1 MATFKRSKA
10 VNLDKLAEAPKSG
23 AYINTSGVYDITLKA
38 LTVDLS
44 PWGTTNIGMY
54 IDFNGTPKM
63 MYSVLDLGPDDTS
76 ALEQWQKDSYAKAW
90 DSLDKLAVVCGI
102 DPSTMSDTE
111 TVSLPIGKDGA
122 EKDVEVFPEI
132 SDVDIKA
139 WFKFEYY
146 RSKEGEIKE
155 KVVFKEAFTPA
166 GLSADEVLRE
176 DKEPKRLTKLEKY
189 ITAVSYKSE
198 LTQEIVDAWI
208 ADGRKSGEAAPKVA
222 ATKPSFTKPKFGAK

>member
-1 MATFKRSKA
+1 MATFTRKTA

-23 AYINTSGVYDITLKA
+23 SYINTSGVYDITLKA

-44 PWGTTNIGMY
+44 PWGTTNIGMFIEY
-54 IDFNGTPKM
+54 NGSPKM
-63 MYSVLDLGPDDTS
+63 MYSVLDLGPEDTS

-90 DSLDKLAVVCGI
+90 ENLDKLAVVCGI

-111 TVSLPIGKDGA
+111 TVPLPIGKDGV

-146 RSKEGEIKE
+146 RSKDGDIKE
-155 KVVFKEAFTPA
+155 KIVFKEAFTVD

-176 DKEPKRLTKLEKY
+176 EKEGKRLTKLEKY
-189 ITAVSYKSE
+189 INVISYKSE
-198 LTQEIVDAWI
+198 LTAEDVEAWI
-208 ADGRKSGEAAPKVA
+208 ASGRTTSAPKA
-222 ATKPSFTKPKFGAK
+222 SAPKPSFAKPKFGAK

>member
-1 MATFKRSKA
+1 MATFNRKQP
-10 VNLDKLAEAPKSG
+10 VNLEKLAAAPKSG

-54 IDFNGTPKM
+54 IEVGGNPKM
-63 MYSVLDLGPDDTS
+63 MYSVIDLGPDDTS
-76 ALEQWQKDSYAKAW
+76 GLEQWQKDSYTRAW
-90 DSLDKLAVVCGI
+90 ETLDKLAVVCGV
-102 DPSTMSDTE
+102 DPSDLSETE

-122 EKDVEVFPEI
+122 EKDVEVITEI

-146 RSKEGEIKE
+146 KSKDGEIKE
-155 KVVFKEAFTPA
+155 KVLFKEAFTSA

-176 DKEPKRLTKLEKY
+176 EKEPVRITKLEKY
-189 ITAVSYKSE
+189 FTAVSYKSE
-198 LTQEIVDAWI
+198 LTAEIVDAWI
-208 ADGRKSGEAAPKVA
+208 AGGRTSAAPKSSTA
-222 ATKPSFTKPKFGAK
+222 PKPTFGKPKFGAK

>member
-1 MATFKRSKA
+1 MATFTRKA
-10 VNLDKLAEAPKSG
+10 PVNLDKLAEAPKSG
-23 AYINTSGVYDITLKA
+23 SYINTSGVYDITLKA

-44 PWGTTNIGMY
+44 PWGTTNIGMF
-54 IDFNGTPKM
+54 IDFNGSPKM

-76 ALEQWQKDSYAKAW
+76 GLEQWQKDSYAKAW
-90 DSLDKLAVVCGI
+90 DTLDKLAVVCGI

-146 RSKEGEIKE
+146 RSKDGDIKE
-155 KVVFKEAFTPA
+155 KVLFKEAFTTD

-176 DKEPKRLTKLEKY
+176 EKEGKRLTKLEKY
-189 ITAVSYKSE
+189 INVVSYKSE
-198 LTQEIVDAWI
+198 LTAEDVDAWI
-208 ADGRKSGEAAPKVA
+208 ASGRTASAPKA
-222 ATKPSFTKPKFGAK
+222 SAPKPSFTKPKFGAK